1 MSMFGVLTILGIGY
15 ALWRYG
21 QTGKTLQSLRF
32 SVIGAEIRNAR
43 LFLNIRAYNPTPNT
57 VKVTG
62 TRITVFHNSEPVGYV
77 ELTDRIII
85 TPGSIV
91 ISVPV
96 RINALSAFK
105 VLLNRIKSNQKVS
118 LTVKGYI
125 NTTAGKYNVSENVV
139 L

>member
-1 MSMFGVLTILGIGY
+1 MLTILGIGY

-91 ISVPV
+91 LSVPV

>member
-1 MSMFGVLTILGIGY
+1 MFGVLTILGIGY